1 MATFNNG
8 INGGFTGK
16 AGSVIAYQLHGK
28 WVMKGM
34 PKPSAKNKRGT
45 TSQKACRCAFTKM
58 QTFLS
63 PLIDFIRVGFNL
75 ESKSRQMTAHNAAKS
90 YNMLNAMNED
100 GTIQYDQVCLTQG
113 SLTGVAGAKVEKD
126 DVGFHFSWNDNSNY
140 SGSRKANDAAGSD
153 QVMLVAYD
161 VKGKHATFIT
171 SGARRSTGKETLLM
185 QNFEKGKEMHLWIS
199 FIADDRDHTATSS
212 YLGAMVY

>member
-1 MATFNNG
+1 MAILDG
-8 INGGFTGK
+8 GVNGGFSGK
-16 AGSVIAYQLHGK
+16 AGSVVGYYMYGK
-28 WVMKGM
+28 WIIRGL
-34 PKPSAKNKRGT
+34 PKLSPKNKKGSIKQNVAR
-45 TSQKACRCAFTKM
+45 SKFTVM
-58 QTFLS
+58 QHFLG
-63 PLIDFIRVGFNL
+63 PVLYFIRVGFNL
-75 ESKSRQMTAHNAAKS
+75 ASKENNNSAYNSAKS

-100 GTIQYDQVCLTQG
+100 GTIQYDQVCLTKG

-185 QNFEKGKEMHLWIS
+185 QNFQKGKEMHLWIS
-199 FIADDRDHTATSS
+199 FIADDRDHMATSS

>member
-1 MATFNNG
+1 MAILDG
-8 INGGFTGK
+8 GVNGGFSGK
-16 AGSVIAYQLHGK
+16 AGSVVGYYMYGK
-28 WVMKGM
+28 WIIRGL
-34 PKPSAKNKRGT
+34 PKLSPKNKKGSIKQNVAR
-45 TSQKACRCAFTKM
+45 SKFTVM
-58 QTFLS
+58 QHFLG
-63 PLIDFIRVGFNL
+63 PVLYFIRVGFNL
-75 ESKSRQMTAHNAAKS
+75 ASKENNNSAYNSAKS
-90 YNMLNAMNED
+90 YNMLNAMSED

-185 QNFEKGKEMHLWIS
+185 QNFQKGKEMHLWIS
-199 FIADDRDHTATSS
+199 FIADNRDHTATSS